1 MHSSKSHPV
10 PAFYDADEVPQQL
23 PVLSSQS
30 EMYYLP
36 KACVRVSAMEEMA
49 LSHLPTAISTTNAE
63 SHMSI
68 ARTSSRATTPREE
81 TPVPKPRGNVAR
93 KSVTII
99 EDHGE
104 SSGSPL
110 SSESSLSSWDEDDS
124 NGNRNGKKIPKP
136 NGEVG
141 RPGRGGYNLEDQL
154 GWGKDGFKKLQRFVK
169 KAVKKHLD
177 TMKCRSLQ
185 DHKALETV
193 NKMTVA
199 QFPDLD
205 DFEECWPVQD
215 LVQLQ
220 LKYSSFKTRQQKQA
234 MTTPPR
240 EISRISRSGSR

>member
-1 MHSSKSHPV
+1 MHSLKSHPV
-10 PAFYDADEVPQQL
+10 PTFYDTDEVPQQL

-49 LSHLPTAISTTNAE
+49 LLHLPMAISTTNAE

-68 ARTSSRATTPREE
+68 ARTSSRTTAPREE
-81 TPVPKPRGNVAR
+81 MPVLKPRGNVAR

-104 SSGSPL
+104 SSSSPL

-124 NGNRNGKKIPKP
+124 NGNRNRKKIPKP

-141 RPGRGGYNLEDQL
+141 RPGWGGYNLEDQL
-154 GWGKDGFKKLQRFVK
+154 GWGKDSFKKLQQFIK

-177 TMKCRSLQ
+177 TTKCRSLQ

-205 DFEECWPVQD
+205 DFEECWLVQD

-220 LKYSSFKTRQQKQA
+220 LKYSSFKTRQQKWA
-234 MTTPPR
+234 MTTPPSSN
-240 EISRISRSGSR
+240 ISAITHEMC

>member
-1 MHSSKSHPV
+1 MHSLKSHPV
-10 PAFYDADEVPQQL
+10 PTFYDTDEVPQQL

-49 LSHLPTAISTTNAE
+49 LLHLPMAISTTNAE

-68 ARTSSRATTPREE
+68 ARTSSRTTAPREE
-81 TPVPKPRGNVAR
+81 MPVLKPRGNVAR

-104 SSGSPL
+104 SSSSPL

-124 NGNRNGKKIPKP
+124 NGNRNRKKIPKP

-141 RPGRGGYNLEDQL
+141 RPGWGGYNLEDQL
-154 GWGKDGFKKLQRFVK
+154 GWGKDSFKKLQFIK

-177 TMKCRSLQ
+177 TTKCRSLQ

-205 DFEECWPVQD
+205 DFEECWLVQD

-220 LKYSSFKTRQQKQA
+220 LNGLQWSLTKLPKAININYN
-234 MTTPPR
+234 
-240 EISRISRSGSR
+240 ED